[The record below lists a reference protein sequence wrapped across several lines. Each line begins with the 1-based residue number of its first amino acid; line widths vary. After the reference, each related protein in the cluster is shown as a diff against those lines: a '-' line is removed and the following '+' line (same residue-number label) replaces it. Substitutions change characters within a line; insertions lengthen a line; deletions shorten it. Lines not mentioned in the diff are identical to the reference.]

1 MTDIKILRKEE
12 LDVESLK
19 IIALN
24 EMIEKTFIKK
34 IEYPSLQGGDDFV
47 SLGRV
52 ISYRG

>member
-1 MTDIKILRKEE
+1 M
-12 LDVESLK
+12 
-19 IIALN
+19 
-24 EMIEKTFIKK
+24 FIKK